1 MQRNNNDVQ
10 ATTATLKALVH
21 VAKLK
26 KEFPKMSPE
35 VIAHVLKEKNGDR
48 DEAAYE
54 LAKLV
59 LDYHKMKLDK
69 KRSEQTHFEAP
80 ASHALPPAPQAY
92 NSYSPPPQH
101 HQPPQPQFSP
111 PPMHNTRP
119 QNAPAQQPRVG
130 GSTLPPPRVSSP
142 PPIDD
147 ELPPAPPGGGGG
159 QTVRALYD
167 YQTGQPAKLD
177 FRKGDVIQLTNDS
190 GDAWWHG
197 SFNGRSGK
205 FPKTYVRRSQDEV
218 VLEALYDFGEK
229 DGHLRFRRGDR
240 IVMLNRRK
248 GSDWLEGMLER
259 GDGVIGIFPVSY
271 VKVIAGQMPP
281 NE

>member
-1 MQRNNNDVQ
+1 M
-10 ATTATLKALVH
+10 ATLKALVH

-69 KRSEQTHFEAP
+69 KREQAQFEPP
-80 ASHALPPAPQAY
+80 ASHSLPPAPQAY
-92 NSYSPPPQH
+92 NSYSPPPAQ
-101 HQPPQPQFSP
+101 HQPHLPPPQQPPYSP
-111 PPMHNTRP
+111 PPQQQQQSRPYNT
-119 QNAPAQQPRVG
+119 PAVQPRVG
-130 GSTLPPPRVSSP
+130 GSTLPPPRISS

-159 QTVRALYD
+159 GGGGATVRALYD

-177 FRKGDVIQLTNDS
+177 FHKGDVIQLTNDA
-190 GDAWWHG
+190 GDAWWYG
-197 SFNGRSGK
+197 AFNGRQGK
-205 FPKTYVRRSQDEV
+205 FPKTYVRRSEDEV
-218 VLEALYDFGEK
+218 LLEALYDFGEK

-271 VKVIAGQMPP
+271 VKVIAGVMPP